1 MREPLMVETSN
12 KSSTFFFM
20 AHIGQLIREE
30 LKQKGRTVTWLAK
43 AINCDRTNIYNIFAR
58 ESIDTSLLTRISKA
72 LNRNFFEI
80 LTEELNSDPKAS
92 K

>member
-1 MREPLMVETSN
+1 
-12 KSSTFFFM
+12 M
-20 AHIGQLIREE
+20 AHIGQLIRDE
-30 LKQKGRTVTWLAK
+30 LKQQGRTVTWLAK
-43 AINCDRTNIYNIFAR
+43 AINCDRTNIYNIFER
-58 ESIDTSLLTRISKA
+58 ESIDTNLLARISKA

>member
-1 MREPLMVETSN
+1 
-12 KSSTFFFM
+12 M
-20 AHIGQLIREE
+20 AHIGQLIRDE
-30 LKQKGRTVTWLAK
+30 LKQQGRTVTWLAK
-43 AINCDRTNIYNIFAR
+43 TINCDRTNIYNIFAR
-58 ESIDTSLLTRISKA
+58 ESIDTNLLTRISKA

>member
-12 KSSTFFFM
+12 KIYTFFFM
-20 AHIGQLIREE
+20 AHIGQIIREE
-30 LKQKGRTVTWLAK
+30 LKLQGRTVTWLAK
-43 AINCDRTNIYNIFAR
+43 AINCDRTNIYNIFER
-58 ESIDTSLLTRISKA
+58 ESIDTNLLARISKA

-80 LTEELNSDPKAS
+80 LTQELNSDPKAS

>member
-30 LKQKGRTVTWLAK
+30 LKQQGRTVTWLAK

>member
-20 AHIGQLIREE
+20 AHIGQIIREE
-30 LKQKGRTVTWLAK
+30 LKLQGRTVTWLAK

>member
-1 MREPLMVETSN
+1 
-12 KSSTFFFM
+12 M
-20 AHIGQLIREE
+20 AHIGQIIREE
-30 LKQKGRTVTWLAK
+30 LKQQGRTVTWLAK
-43 AINCDRTNIYNIFAR
+43 AINCDRTNIYNIFTR
-58 ESIDTSLLTRISKA
+58 ESIDTNLLTRISKV

>member
-1 MREPLMVETSN
+1 
-12 KSSTFFFM
+12 M

-30 LKQKGRTVTWLAK
+30 LKQQGRTITWFAK

-58 ESIDTSLLTRISKA
+58 ESIDTNLLTRISKA
-72 LNRNFFEI
+72 LNKDFFEI
-80 LTEELNSDPKAS
+80 LTQELNSDQKAS